1 MEPDLG
7 NLVLEG
13 LRKANTHV
21 VVGLPDGL
29 LRDVYE
35 RAAADPD
42 FRYIGVTNEG
52 EGASITAG
60 CWTGGRRAVLVMENS
75 GIRVACEHLSRLAH
89 NNEIPVPMILSLRGD
104 LGTRAFRAHGHAQSM
119 EPLLQAMRI
128 PYKIITR
135 REDVVDSVEGLI
147 YHAISSQHHAALVF
161 APPLIGGA

>member
-1 MEPDLG
+1 VEPHLG
-7 NLVLEG
+7 SLVLEG
-13 LRKANTHV
+13 LGKAKTHV

-35 RAAADPD
+35 RAASDAR

-52 EGASITAG
+52 EGASIVAG
-60 CWTGGRRAVLVMENS
+60 CWTGGQRAVLVMENS
-75 GIRVACEHLSRLAH
+75 GIRVACEHLARLAH

-135 REDVVDSVEGLI
+135 KDDVVDSVAGLI